1 MHGVDLHTHSN
12 ISDGTLSPQQLVEAA
27 AASFIHTLALTD
39 HDTMD
44 GLELAREV
52 AKDHAIKIISGVE
65 ISSQW
70 SRPAT
75 KKNYG
80 VHIVALDI
88 KILSHYNRLWN
99 SKTDSCWTLKRIC
112 ELLIPLIGEDIYPDV
127 VAKVDNIPDRV
138 TRTHIAKTL
147 VEKGIVTRPQQAF
160 DKYIKEGKKAYV
172 KFDGLG
178 LEETIQ
184 VIHASGGYAVL
195 AHPTR
200 YDLSATNIRY
210 LIEIF
215 AKFGGD
221 AVELPPAA
229 DPASTRQ
236 MVDRMIAEHGLKVSV
251 GSDYH
256 GDNMPW
262 IKLGIFQQLKKGKL
276 ASGRVLNRLEISIFN
291 KWWSSIV
298 LNIAVK

>member
-27 AASFIHTLALTD
+27 AACFIHTLALTD

-44 GLELAREV
+44 GLELARNA
-52 AKDHAIKIISGVE
+52 AKDHTIKIISGVE

-80 VHIVALDI
+80 VHIVALDVQNPEPLQ
-88 KILSHYNRLWN
+88 KVLQEQ
-99 SKTDSCWTLKRIC
+99 KRIRAERSKKIC
-112 ELLIPLIGEDIYPDV
+112 DLLIPLVGQDIYPDV

-221 AVELPPAA
+221 AVELPPAI
-229 DPASTRQ
+229 DPLSTRQ

-251 GSDYH
+251 GSDFH
-256 GDNMPW
+256 GENMPW
-262 IKLGIFQQLKKGKL
+262 IKLGNIPSLKEGQVGIWESFK
-276 ASGRVLNRLEISIFN
+276 
-291 KWWSSIV
+291 
-298 LNIAVK
+298 

>member
-12 ISDGTLSPQQLVEAA
+12 ISDGTFSPQQLVEAA
-27 AASFIHTLALTD
+27 VEKLVHTLALTD

-44 GLELAREV
+44 GLVLAEEA
-52 AKDHAIKIISGVE
+52 AKNHEIKIISGVE

-80 VHIVALDI
+80 VHIVALNMQNPEPLQKALNQQK
-88 KILSHYNRLWN
+88 KIRAER
-99 SKTDSCWTLKRIC
+99 SKQIC
-112 ELLIPLIGEDIYPDV
+112 DLLVPLIGEDIYADV
-127 VAKVDNIPDRV
+127 LVKVDHIPDRV

-147 VEKGIVTRPQQAF
+147 VEKGIVTRAQQAF

-172 KFDGLG
+172 KFDGLS
-178 LEETIQ
+178 LEDTIQ
-184 VIHASGGYAVL
+184 VIHESGGFAVL
-195 AHPTR
+195 AHPTK

-221 AVELPPAA
+221 AVELPPAIE
-229 DPASTRQ
+229 PSSTRQ
-236 MVDRMIAEHGLKVSV
+236 MVDRMIAEYDLKVSI
-251 GSDYH
+251 GSDFH
-256 GDNMPW
+256 GDHMPW
-262 IKLGIFQQLKKGKL
+262 IKLGNVPSLKPGQVGIWE
-276 ASGRVLNRLEISIFN
+276 SFV
-291 KWWSSIV
+291 
-298 LNIAVK
+298 

>member
-1 MHGVDLHTHSN
+1 MLGVDLHTHSN
-12 ISDGTLSPQQLVEAA
+12 ISDGTLSPEQLVQAA
-27 AASFIHTLALTD
+27 HEIGIHTLALTD

-44 GLELAREV
+44 GLNV
-52 AKDHAIKIISGVE
+52 AEKVAHSFGMHLISGVE

-75 KKNYG
+75 KKSYG
-80 VHIVALDI
+80 VHVVALNMQNPAPLLELLEQQKQI
-88 KILSHYNRLWN
+88 RAVRAKQ
-99 SKTDSCWTLKRIC
+99 IC
-112 ELLIPLIGEDIYPDV
+112 DLLIPLIGEDIYADV
-127 VAKVDNIPDRV
+127 IAKVDNVADRV

-147 VEKGIVTRPQQAF
+147 VEKAYVSRAQQAF

-184 VIHASGGYAVL
+184 VIHASGGFAVL

-221 AVELPPAA
+221 AVELPPSIE
-229 DPASTRQ
+229 PLGTRQ
-236 MVDRMIAEHGLKVSV
+236 MVDRMIAEFGLKVSV

-256 GDNMPW
+256 GANMPW
-262 IKLGIFQQLKKGKL
+262 IKLGNIP
-276 ASGRVLNRLEISIFN
+276 RVNEGQIGVWESF
-291 KWWSSIV
+291 V
-298 LNIAVK
+298 

>member
-12 ISDGTLSPQQLVEAA
+12 ISDGTFSPQQLVEAA
-27 AASFIHTLALTD
+27 VEKLVHTLALTD

-44 GLELAREV
+44 GLALAEEA
-52 AKDHAIKIISGVE
+52 AKNHEIKIISGVE

-80 VHIVALDI
+80 VHIVALNMQNPEPLQKALNQQK
-88 KILSHYNRLWN
+88 KIRAER
-99 SKTDSCWTLKRIC
+99 SKQIC
-112 ELLIPLIGEDIYPDV
+112 DLLVPLIGGDIYADV
-127 VAKVDNIPDRV
+127 LAKVDHIPDRV

-172 KFDGLG
+172 KFDGLN
-178 LEETIQ
+178 LEDTIQ
-184 VIHASGGYAVL
+184 VIHESGGFAVL
-195 AHPTR
+195 AHPTK

-221 AVELPPAA
+221 AVELPPAIE
-229 DPASTRQ
+229 PSSTRQ
-236 MVDRMIAEHGLKVSV
+236 MVDRMIAEYDLKVSI
-251 GSDYH
+251 GSDFH
-256 GDNMPW
+256 GDHMPW
-262 IKLGIFQQLKKGKL
+262 IKLGNVPSLKPGQIGIWE
-276 ASGRVLNRLEISIFN
+276 SFV
-291 KWWSSIV
+291 
-298 LNIAVK
+298 

>member
-1 MHGVDLHTHSN
+1 MQGVDLHTHSN
-12 ISDGTLSPQQLVEAA
+12 ISDGTLSPEQLVRAA
-27 AASFIHTLALTD
+27 GEIGIHTLALTD

-44 GLELAREV
+44 GLIQAEGT
-52 AKDHAIKIISGVE
+52 AKDLGIKLISGVE

-75 KKNYG
+75 KKTYG
-80 VHIVALDI
+80 VHIVALNMQHPEPLLALLEQQKQI
-88 KILSHYNRLWN
+88 RAVRAKQ
-99 SKTDSCWTLKRIC
+99 IC
-112 ELLIPLIGEDIYPDV
+112 DLLIPLIGEDIYAEV
-127 VAKVDNIPDRV
+127 VAKVEHIPDRV

-147 VEKGIVTRPQQAF
+147 VEKGYVSRAQQAF

-184 VIHASGGYAVL
+184 VIHASGGFAVL

-215 AKFGGD
+215 AQFGGD
-221 AVELPPAA
+221 AVELPPAVE
-229 DPASTRQ
+229 PLGTRQ
-236 MVDRMIAEHGLKVSV
+236 MVDRMIAEHELKVSV
-251 GSDYH
+251 GSDFH

-262 IKLGIFQQLKKGKL
+262 IRLGNIP
-276 ASGRVLNRLEISIFN
+276 RVKEGQAGIWESF
-291 KWWSSIV
+291 V
-298 LNIAVK
+298 

>member
-1 MHGVDLHTHSN
+1 MQGVDLHTHSN
-12 ISDGTLSPQQLVEAA
+12 ISDGTLSPEQLVRAA
-27 AASFIHTLALTD
+27 GEIGIHTLALTD

-44 GLELAREV
+44 GLIQAEGAAKELG
-52 AKDHAIKIISGVE
+52 IKLISGVE

-75 KKNYG
+75 KKTYG
-80 VHIVALDI
+80 VHIVALNMQHPEPLLALLEQQKQI
-88 KILSHYNRLWN
+88 RAVRAKQ
-99 SKTDSCWTLKRIC
+99 IC
-112 ELLIPLIGEDIYPDV
+112 DLLIPLIGEDIYAEV
-127 VAKVDNIPDRV
+127 VAKVEHIPDRV

-147 VEKGIVTRPQQAF
+147 VEKGYVSRAQQAF

-184 VIHASGGYAVL
+184 VIHASGGFAVL

-215 AKFGGD
+215 AQFGGD
-221 AVELPPAA
+221 AVELPPAIE
-229 DPASTRQ
+229 PLGTRQ

-251 GSDYH
+251 GSDFH

-262 IKLGIFQQLKKGKL
+262 IKLGNIP
-276 ASGRVLNRLEISIFN
+276 RVKEGQVGIWESFR
-291 KWWSSIV
+291 
-298 LNIAVK
+298 

>member
-1 MHGVDLHTHSN
+1 MEGIDLHTHSN
-12 ISDGTLSPQQLVEAA
+12 ISDGTLSPEQLVHAA
-27 AASFIHTLALTD
+27 IEKGIHTLALTD

-44 GLELAREV
+44 GLSLAEQ
-52 AKDHAIKIISGVE
+52 AIEGKALKLISGVE

-75 KKNYG
+75 KKSYG
-80 VHIVALDI
+80 VHVVALNMQNPTPLNALLEQQ
-88 KILSHYNRLWN
+88 KIIRAERA
-99 SKTDSCWTLKRIC
+99 KQIC
-112 ELLIPLIGEDIYPDV
+112 DLLIPLIGEDIYTDV
-127 VAKVDNIPDRV
+127 VAKVDHIPDRV

-147 VEKGIVTRPQQAF
+147 VEKGYVSRPQQAF

-178 LEETIQ
+178 LQETID
-184 VIHASGGYAVL
+184 VIHQSGGFAVL

-221 AVELPPAA
+221 AVELPPAIE
-229 DPASTRQ
+229 PASTRQ
-236 MVDRMIAEHGLKVSV
+236 MVDRMIAEYSLKVSV
-251 GSDYH
+251 GSDFH

-262 IKLGIFQQLKKGKL
+262 IRLGNIPRLKEGQVGIWE
-276 ASGRVLNRLEISIFN
+276 SFS
-291 KWWSSIV
+291 
-298 LNIAVK
+298 

>member
-12 ISDGTLSPQQLVEAA
+12 ISDGTLTPELLVQAA
-27 AASFIHTLALTD
+27 IEKGIHTLALTD

-44 GLELAREV
+44 GLKIAEQV
-52 AKDHAIKIISGVE
+52 AKNQPIQIISGVE

-75 KKNYG
+75 QKSYG
-80 VHIVALDI
+80 VHIVALNI
-88 KILSHYNRLWN
+88 KNPEPLQALLEEQKKIRAERA
-99 SKTDSCWTLKRIC
+99 KQIC
-112 ELLIPLIGEDIYPDV
+112 DLLTPLIGFDIYADV
-127 VAKVDNIPDRV
+127 IAKVDGEADRI

-147 VEKGIVTRPQQAF
+147 VDKGVVARPQQAF

-178 LEETIQ
+178 LEETIKI
-184 VIHASGGYAVL
+184 IHESQGFAVL

-215 AKFGGD
+215 AQFGGD
-221 AVELPPAA
+221 AVELPPYIEA
-229 DPASTRQ
+229 ASTRQ
-236 MVDRMIAEHGLKVSV
+236 MVDRMIEQFNLKVSV
-251 GSDYH
+251 GSDFH

-262 IKLGIFQQLKKGKL
+262 IKLG
-276 ASGRVLNRLEISIFN
+276 
-291 KWWSSIV
+291 
-298 LNIAVK
+298 NIPKVKEGQVGIWESFS